1 MYWHTILSLSP
12 DLTSHLFF
20 IIMTFIYNPDIFVL
34 IEFEYNVSLIVTD
47 INLFQAQDHPIA
59 DLSLISKLQL
69 SLQTYKLIYVLQLL
83 VHCTS

>member
-1 MYWHTILSLSP
+1 
-12 DLTSHLFF
+12 
-20 IIMTFIYNPDIFVL
+20 MTFIYNPDIFVL
-34 IEFEYNVSLIVTD
+34 IEFESLIVTD

-69 SLQTYKLIYVLQLL
+69 SLQKYKLIYVLQLL